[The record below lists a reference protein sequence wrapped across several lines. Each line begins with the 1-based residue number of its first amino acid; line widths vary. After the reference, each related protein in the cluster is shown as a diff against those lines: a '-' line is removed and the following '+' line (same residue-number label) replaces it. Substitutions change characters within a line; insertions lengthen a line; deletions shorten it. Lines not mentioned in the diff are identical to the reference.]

1 MTKVRQVDAVNADG
15 IDRIMFAFFVL
26 TLLLLVQHYSDYCA
40 FNECIIFVHF
50 SPKLSQ
56 FAFST

>member
-1 MTKVRQVDAVNADG
+1 MRQADAVNADG